1 MSNVNKRVACGIV
14 FGKFN
19 PRIAIIQTEN
29 DSSILCSETFQRCN
43 CRARMPQNYQ
53 EYFPSN
59 LKSHVDC
66 EEFLERPV
74 IYHLHI
80 STFLTIILLW
90 SRQCLRKTSRSAS
103 ISEIIL
109 SEGGKSMVER

>member
-1 MSNVNKRVACGIV
+1 MSNVNKGVACGTV
-14 FGKFN
+14 FRKFD

-29 DSSILCSETFQRCN
+29 DSSISCN
-43 CRARMPQNYQ
+43 CRARMFQNCQ

-66 EEFLERPV
+66 EEFLERSV

-80 STFLTIILLW
+80 STFLAIILLW
-90 SRQCLRKTSRSAS
+90 LRQYLRKTSRSAS

-109 SEGGKSMVER
+109 CEGGKLMVER